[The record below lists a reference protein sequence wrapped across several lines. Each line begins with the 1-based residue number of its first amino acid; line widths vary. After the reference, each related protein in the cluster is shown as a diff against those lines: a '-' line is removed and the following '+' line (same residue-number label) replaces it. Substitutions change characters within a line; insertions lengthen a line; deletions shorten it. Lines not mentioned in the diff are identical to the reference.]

1 MNIPNYED
9 INLEEHKLL
18 CGFYSLGIIETYFH
32 KLKVINA
39 CEWRKHKSGDRYGGR
54 GYKWLHDEINTNL
67 KLNKI
72 VLVIPEDEDVM
83 YPSDPKFTKV
93 LNNHAT
99 DDVYLV
105 TQMPDFGIYID
116 AGITCKILEL
126 PWMMVNDCLC
136 FHSVVNKYKHT
147 ASPSKYNFISFIGRN
162 QEHKMSVF
170 EHLCLYNLDQYG
182 LLTMLGENDLHSL
195 PPSIRNKVSINEI
208 PPYIDYE
215 KSKNYTHEL
224 YHDGIYGFK
233 EGGFSKICNIWV
245 SANVENFL
253 KIKELYH
260 DVPLVVHAETTTGVF
275 PMTEKSVWPIL
286 LGKMFLI
293 HGHQGVMYEIQ
304 QFYDID
310 ISDFANIEFDS
321 FHGWGVDN
329 DNIRLDKM
337 IVDNKSLIENASEKY
352 KELKPQLD
360 KSSYTFGKNMYNF
373 FIKQLTTLTG

>member
-1 MNIPNYED
+1 M
-9 INLEEHKLL
+9 
-18 CGFYSLGIIETYFH
+18 
-32 KLKVINA
+32 
-39 CEWRKHKSGDRYGGR
+39 
-54 GYKWLHDEINTNL
+54 
-67 KLNKI
+67 
-72 VLVIPEDEDVM
+72 
-83 YPSDPKFTKV
+83 
-93 LNNHAT
+93 
-99 DDVYLV
+99 
-105 TQMPDFGIYID
+105 
-116 AGITCKILEL
+116 
-126 PWMMVNDCLC
+126 
-136 FHSVVNKYKHT
+136 
-147 ASPSKYNFISFIGRN
+147 
-162 QEHKMSVF
+162 
-170 EHLCLYNLDQYG
+170 
-182 LLTMLGENDLHSL
+182 
-195 PPSIRNKVSINEI
+195 
-208 PPYIDYE
+208 
-215 KSKNYTHEL
+215 
-224 YHDGIYGFK
+224 
-233 EGGFSKICNIWV
+233 
-245 SANVENFL
+245 ENFL